1 MALVVDP
8 SLPIAAARPAVGA
21 TSTVVLQPGTVVDA
35 EVTKVAENLV
45 QIAIAGLTI
54 DVLFEIP
61 LSLGQKL
68 QLAVSQP
75 QGDGT
80 VRLAI
85 VGQGSEN
92 WGDTASIAPDAG
104 LNVGTTAATATMST
118 GVKSPSPNDP
128 LTPLERI
135 AVSVASENA
144 ATQQK
149 GLGPLFANLNVVAVS
164 NELPSAL
171 RQSVVQLLA
180 QQTSLDAS
188 LTGSDIKTAFQ
199 KSGLFLETSLASG
212 AISPGDGVPDLKA
225 ALIVLRQTL
234 AEAVKTTESPTADAP
249 TAAAAHDARLVQ
261 LVRAAVAPPLAP
273 SRPGDVTRQDA
284 LLPGERPQLPEVP
297 SATNADKLV
306 MAEALLN
313 AGARSVKEVTEL
325 NLLQEIPRALIA
337 KNISN
342 PNATTANFGSPD
354 GQSEGLVAHTNTLPP
369 PIRGAPPSAQPVA
382 AATVH
387 SDVPLASAVRHLL
400 DDTHAALARQTLLQ
414 VASLPDRADLSASD
428 PEVSVPRWNFEIPF
442 ATPQGT
448 AIAQF
453 EISRDGGGSDV
464 DPAKRVWRARFS
476 LDVEPAGPVHALIS
490 FSDSRTSVRMWAE
503 RPQTA
508 ARLRAN
514 ASELGQALSRAALV
528 PGDIVIREGMPPQ
541 TRPARAG
548 HFLDR
553 AL

>member
-1 MALVVDP
+1 
-8 SLPIAAARPAVGA
+8 
-21 TSTVVLQPGTVVDA
+21 VLQPGTIVDA

-54 DVLFEIP
+54 DVLSEIP

-75 QGDGT
+75 LGDGT

-85 VGQGSEN
+85 VGQGGET

-104 LNVGTTAATATMST
+104 LNVGTTPATATKSS
-118 GVKSPSPNDP
+118 GVKSSPPNDP

-135 AVSVASENA
+135 AVSVASEDA

-149 GLGPLFANLNVVAVS
+149 GLAPLFANLKIVATS
-164 NELPSAL
+164 NGLPSDLHQA
-171 RQSVVQLLA
+171 VVQLLA

-212 AISPGDGVPDLKA
+212 AISSRDEVPDLKA

-234 AEAVKTTESPTADAP
+234 AEAVKTTEGPTAQAP
-249 TAAAAHDARLVQ
+249 AAAAAPEARPVQ
-261 LVRAAVAPPLAP
+261 IVQAAVAPPLAP
-273 SRPGDVTRQDA
+273 SRPGEVPRQDA
-284 LLPGERPQLPEVP
+284 LVPRERPQAPEVL
-297 SATNADKLV
+297 SATNAEKLV
-306 MAEALLN
+306 TAEALLS
-313 AGARSVKEVTEL
+313 AGARSVKAVTD
-325 NLLQEIPRALIA
+325 LLQEIPRGLIA
-337 KNISN
+337 KNTSN
-342 PNATTANFGSPD
+342 PNETTANFGSRD
-354 GQSEGLVAHTNTLPP
+354 GHNEEWVAHTNTLPP

-382 AATVH
+382 AAIIH
-387 SDVPLASAVRHLL
+387 SDVPLASALRHLL
-400 DDTHAALARQTLLQ
+400 DDTQAALARQTLLQ
-414 VASLPDRADLSASD
+414 VASLPDRADLSTGHPD
-428 PEVSVPRWNFEIPF
+428 VSVPRWNFEIPF

-448 AIAQF
+448 AMAQF
-453 EISRDGGGSDV
+453 EISRDGGGTDV

-490 FSDSRTSVRMWAE
+490 FSDSRASVRMWAE

-528 PGDIVIREGMPPQ
+528 PGEIVIREGTPPQ
-541 TRPARAG
+541 VRPARAG